1 MSTPS
6 HNDDPAAN
14 LFDRLKRRTGYQ
26 RDLHLVVLLGSI
38 PAAILAATLILATGH
53 ALIVL
58 AWLAVGVIYLGND
71 ARLTVMATYDRHFFL
86 AGVVLL
92 LWPLIA
98 WAMRTG
104 RW

>member
-1 MSTPS
+1 MSSPTPPDHS
-6 HNDDPAAN
+6 AAT
-14 LFDRLKRRTGYQ
+14 LFERLKSRSGYQ
-26 RDLHLVVLLGSI
+26 RDLHLVVLLASI
-38 PAAILAATLILATGH
+38 PAAIVAATLILATGY
-53 ALIVL
+53 ALYVL
-58 AWLAVGVIYLGND
+58 AWLAVGVIYLGNE
-71 ARLTVMATYDRHFFL
+71 ARVTVMATYDRHFMF